1 VRNLLNRTR
10 LALGAPPATLP
21 SRDNPGVCKLCC
33 MLYTERRGP
42 LDAFFDKAALPALV
56 AEGTLDAWV
65 PKKVYLQGEVRDA
78 DLLEYNGWAKIGC
91 ILLTMEDDLEAINKK
106 LEVIVR
112 RLFFESERGFL
123 PCVVIDE
130 DGPGDTGLRH
140 DVLRRMPSGRITL
153 GLKR

>member
-1 VRNLLNRTR
+1 MRQQTRDFVSLLRAAAER
-10 LALGAPPATLP
+10 GA
-21 SRDNPGVCKLCC
+21 
-33 MLYTERRGP
+33 EH
-42 LDAFFDKAALPALV
+42 
-56 AEGTLDAWV
+56 
-65 PKKVYLQGEVRDA
+65 
-78 DLLEYNGWAKIGC
+78 
-91 ILLTMEDDLEAINKK
+91 LLTMEDDLEAINKK